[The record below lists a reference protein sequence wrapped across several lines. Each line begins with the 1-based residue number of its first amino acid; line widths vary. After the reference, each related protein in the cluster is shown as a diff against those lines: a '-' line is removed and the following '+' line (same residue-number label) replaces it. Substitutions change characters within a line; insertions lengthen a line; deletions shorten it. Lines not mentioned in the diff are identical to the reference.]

1 MKVVV
6 DELGVCEKRVSVTL
20 EAGEVQERYD
30 ALVQYYQKNVQVPG
44 FRKGKAPA
52 ALVAKRYGGA
62 VLKEAQEM
70 LESAGWR
77 EFFRQNPK
85 MKIVAEKGDIRREPA
100 SPELGKEYAISL
112 DVITAPEITLP
123 EFKGLEVEARKVT
136 VEDKEVE
143 DAIDTLRERASEFKD
158 APEGSAAK
166 EGDLVGIAYEA
177 SLDGKPL
184 AEALPA
190 AERMA
195 KSDDYWAVASAEYE
209 FVPGMGPALVDMKI
223 GDEKDVNV
231 TFGSSNVPVA
241 GLEDKT
247 VLYHVKVNKIR
258 TRMPAEL
265 NEDFF
270 KRFHVETEKEFRK
283 AIEGR
288 LQVEKNMAEWER
300 RQAEAITKLME
311 KVGTVD
317 CAEYEIEREA
327 NRRLYGAVMA
337 RARANVPEDQ
347 IKADRDKMAAECRE
361 EARTALARQYV
372 LEAIADKL
380 SITVSDAE
388 INHAVEQDAQQRGM
402 SAEQLAKQLNASVK
416 NLQDVARDNLLR
428 EKAIHYLLKHAR
440 WTGDDAEAAAS
451 VASKFGSD
459 ADADDADDTASEQ
472 AAAAAAEA
480 AEAAAEPAQGEG

>member
-6 DELGVCEKRVSVTL
+6 DELGVCEKRVTVTL

-30 ALVQYYQKNVQVPG
+30 SMLQYYQKNVQLPG

-52 ALVAKRYGGA
+52 ALVAKRYGGSI
-62 VLKEAQEM
+62 LKEAAEM

-85 MKIVAEKGDIRREPA
+85 MKIVAEKGGVKREPE
-100 SPELGKEYAISL
+100 SLELGKEYAISL
-112 DVITAPEITLP
+112 DIVTAPEIELP
-123 EFKGLEVEARKVT
+123 EIKGLEIEARKVT
-136 VEDKEVE
+136 VEDKEVDE
-143 DAIDTLRERASEFKD
+143 AIDTLRQRASEFKD
-158 APEGSAAK
+158 APEGTIVK

-177 SLDGKPL
+177 SMDGKPL

-195 KSDDYWAVASAEYE
+195 KSDDYWAVASEQYA
-209 FVPGMGPALVDMKI
+209 FVPGMGDALVGLKV

-231 TFGSSNVPVA
+231 QFGSSNVPVA

-270 KRFHVETEKEFRK
+270 KRFQAENEKDFRK
-283 AIEGR
+283 LVQGR
-288 LQVEKNMAEWER
+288 LTAEKNMAEWGR
-300 RQAEAITKLME
+300 RQDEAVSKLME
-311 KVGTVD
+311 KIGNVD

-337 RARANVPEDQ
+337 RARANVPEEQ

-361 EARTALARQYV
+361 EARKVLARQYA
-372 LEAIADKL
+372 LEAIADKM
-380 SITVSDAE
+380 SFSVPQSE
-388 INHAVEQDAQQRGM
+388 VVRAVEQDAQQRGM
-402 SAEQLAKQLNASVK
+402 SAEELAKQMNASVK
-416 NLQDVARDNLLR
+416 NLQDVARDNLLK
-428 EKAIHYLLKHAR
+428 EKAVHYLLKHAR

-451 VASKFGSD
+451 VASKFDQNQDEAESED
-459 ADADDADDTASEQ
+459 AAV
-472 AAAAAAEA
+472 AAAESAAAEA
-480 AEAAAEPAQGEG
+480 TEAPVQEKAEG